1 MRILGVL
8 TIGQSPRADGLTRD
22 VQAIVGPGVR
32 VVERGALDG
41 LSRAEI
47 DRLAPKPGDYH
58 LITMLADGSS
68 VQLGKAAI
76 LDRLQARI
84 EQLEAEDEAGATL
97 LMCTGAFPR
106 FTHQRPLCQPQA
118 ALYGAVAGLAA
129 GERIG
134 ALEPL
139 VAQLDQGQAKWRAL
153 GHDDVILAAANPY
166 VPEPLE
172 AIRRSAAGVREA
184 GAGILFMDC
193 FGYSLEMA
201 AAARAAFGGPVVL
214 ARSLA
219 ARLAAELIA

>member
-1 MRILGVL
+1 MRTLGVL

-22 VQAIVGPGVR
+22 VQAIVGPEIR

-47 DRLAPKPGDYH
+47 DRLAPRAEDYH

-76 LDRLQARI
+76 LDHLQARI
-84 EQLEAEDEAGATL
+84 EQLEAEDDAAATL

-106 FTHQRPLCQPQA
+106 FNHQRPLFQPQA
-118 ALYGAVAGLAA
+118 ALYGAVSGLAA

-139 VAQLDQGQAKWRAL
+139 AVQLDQGHAKWHAL
-153 GHDDVILAAANPY
+153 GHDDVVLATANPY
-166 VPEPLE
+166 LPEPL
-172 AIRRSAAGVREA
+172 ASIRESAAGVRAA

-193 FGYSLEMA
+193 FGYSLAMA